1 MIIDR
6 RDLLRCFGGMGASLA
21 LAGCLDVQQQGSTN
35 EGQGDNDGSIDDGSG
50 PSGTATAW
58 YSLSETELPAREGVI
73 ETFNDQS
80 KHALEE
86 ADISDL
92 QKKTTSAIPT
102 GQGPQIFEWAH
113 DWVGDYYQRG
123 FVVDQSEEIGV
134 SLDTFTEAAAQAVQF
149 DGSVVGLPHTAE
161 TVTLIYNTEIV
172 DEPPETVEEMVAV
185 MEAHHDPKKNQYGL
199 SYPFDPYFVSAWLQ
213 AFGGYYFDASKDD
226 VLGID
231 NEKTVRGLQFALD
244 NFQPYMPND
253 PTYEPQAA
261 AFAEGNAAFAI
272 NGPWYLTTL
281 NEKGVNYEVT
291 TLPTPTDGTPN
302 PYTGITM
309 WYFTTAMENDDA
321 DTTAARTFVEWYVT
335 NEDHILQLAEEQG
348 SIPVLDSL
356 VGSDELP
363 EAVQSFSQTVEQGTP
378 MPTHPKM
385 NKVWPQ
391 METALIEAF
400 NGDAS
405 ANDALNGAATSV
417 RENWE

>member
-1 MIIDR
+1 MILDR
-6 RDLLRCFGGMGASLA
+6 RDLLTGFGGVGASLV

-80 KHALEE
+80 KHALKE

-123 FVVDQSEEIGV
+123 FVVDQGEEIGV
-134 SLDTFTEAAAQAVQF
+134 SLDTFTEAGAQAVQF

-172 DEPPETVEEMVAV
+172 DEPPETVEDMVAV
-185 MEAHHDPKKNQYGL
+185 MDEHHDPTEGQYGL

-231 NEKTVRGLQFALD
+231 NEQTVRGLQFALD

-291 TLPTPTDGTPN
+291 TLPTPKDGTPN

-348 SIPVLDSL
+348 AIPVLDSL
-356 VGSDELP
+356 VGSNELP

-378 MPTHPKM
+378 MPTRPKM

-400 NGDAS
+400 NGEAS
-405 ANDALNGAATSV
+405 AKDALNGAATSI